1 MTITAQ
7 PLTSSFAAEIIGAD
21 LSQPIDAATV
31 DAISTA
37 IDRYAVVIFRDQ
49 RLTDAQLR
57 DFAAGFGP
65 LEIGRSAARPGRRR
79 LAIPQIGD
87 ISNLDVDNNVRAL
100 DDRRRLD
107 SLGNRLWHTD
117 ASYMPVPVVLGMLHA
132 VALPPPSPF
141 GNGETEFADMRA
153 AYDAL
158 PEATQQAIDGLVVEH
173 DVFWSR
179 GQIGF
184 TEFPPGEREQ
194 YPPSPQR
201 LVRAPSRLASQDAVP
216 LRACLAHCRLA
227 GGRWPAAAM
236 GPHRTRDAAAVRL
249 QPHLARRRSG
259 DLGQPRHHA
268 SRTTARR
275 STAARS
281 ATRHHPG
288 YGVNV
293 GTGRIGHGAAEAA
306 TRCVAIMPMPCG
318 APVDHD
324 NRPTRQPDVAASRI
338 CAYTRR
344 RKYRLSPPTSWPGL
358 TRPSATRTKLR
369 TMQSQSATIR

>member
-1 MTITAQ
+1 MEAGMTITAQ
-7 PLTSSFAAEIIGAD
+7 PLTASFAAEIIGAD
-21 LSQPIDAATV
+21 LSQPVDAATV
-31 DAISTA
+31 DAIWSA
-37 IDRYAVVIFRDQ
+37 IDRYAVVVFRDQ

-57 DFAAGFGP
+57 DFATRFGP

-87 ISNLDVDNNVRAL
+87 ISNLDVDNKVRAL

-117 ASYMPVPVVLGMLHA
+117 ASYMRVPVVLGLLHA

-158 PEATQQAIDGLVVEH
+158 PEATQQAIEDLVVEH

-201 LVRAPSRLASQDAVP
+201 LVRVHPGSRRKTLYLSAHASHIVGWPVADGR
-216 LRACLAHCRLA
+216 LLLWDLTAHATQRQFVYSHTW
-227 GGRWPAAAM
+227 R
-236 GPHRTRDAAAVRL
+236 V
-249 QPHLARRRSG
+249 G
-259 DLGQPRHHA
+259 DLVIWDNRVTMHRGRPHDEAQPRDLRRATTLDTA
-268 SRTTARR
+268 STLER
-275 STAARS
+275 
-281 ATRHHPG
+281 
-288 YGVNV
+288 
-293 GTGRIGHGAAEAA
+293 
-306 TRCVAIMPMPCG
+306 VA
-318 APVDHD
+318 
-324 NRPTRQPDVAASRI
+324 
-338 CAYTRR
+338 
-344 RKYRLSPPTSWPGL
+344 
-358 TRPSATRTKLR
+358 
-369 TMQSQSATIR
+369 

>member
-1 MTITAQ
+1 MLETRPVST
-7 PLTSSFAAEIIGAD
+7 SFAAEVSGLD
-21 LSQPIDAATV
+21 VRDPIDTATR
-31 DAISTA
+31 DALWAA
-37 IDRYAVVIFRDQ
+37 IDRYAVLILRDQ

-57 DFAAGFGP
+57 DFAARFGP
-65 LEIGRSAARPGRRR
+65 LEIGRAAARPGRRR

-87 ISNLDVDNNVRAL
+87 ISNLDEDNKVRRL

-158 PEATQQAIDGLVVEH
+158 PNATQQAIGGLIVEH

-201 LVRAPSRLASQDAVP
+201 LVRLHPGSKRKSLYLSAHASHVVGWPVADGRLLLWD
-216 LRACLAHCRLA
+216 LMAHA
-227 GGRWPAAAM
+227 
-236 GPHRTRDAAAVRL
+236 TQL
-249 QPHLARRRSG
+249 QFVYSHAWRVG
-259 DLGQPRHHA
+259 DLVIWDNRCTMHRGRPHDESQPRDLRRATTLDTA
-268 SRTTARR
+268 STLDQ
-275 STAARS
+275 AA
-281 ATRHHPG
+281 
-288 YGVNV
+288 
-293 GTGRIGHGAAEAA
+293 
-306 TRCVAIMPMPCG
+306 
-318 APVDHD
+318 
-324 NRPTRQPDVAASRI
+324 
-338 CAYTRR
+338 
-344 RKYRLSPPTSWPGL
+344 
-358 TRPSATRTKLR
+358 
-369 TMQSQSATIR
+369 